1 MGVKWLDAGSI
12 PATSTNLKTKDMP
25 NMSYCRYENTSLD
38 MQDVVDTLYDSDC
51 SEDLSSYER
60 RGLRTILELAE
71 EIVGM
76 EDKINNILENQEQY
90 GD

>member
-1 MGVKWLDAGSI
+1 
-12 PATSTNLKTKDMP
+12 MP

-38 MQDVVDTLYDSDC
+38 MQDVVDGLYDSDVD
-51 SEDLSSYER
+51 EDLSTYEQ
-60 RGLRTILELAE
+60 RGLRTILELAK

-90 GD
+90 E

>member
-1 MGVKWLDAGSI
+1 
-12 PATSTNLKTKDMP
+12 MP

-38 MQDVVDTLYDSDC
+38 MQDVVNTLYDSDVT
-51 SEDLSSYER
+51 EDLSTRET

-76 EDKINNILENQEQY
+76 ENKINNILENQE
-90 GD
+90 

>member
-1 MGVKWLDAGSI
+1 
-12 PATSTNLKTKDMP
+12 MP

-38 MQDVVDTLYDSDC
+38 MQDVVDTLYDSDVT
-51 SEDLSSYER
+51 EDLSEYET
-60 RGLRTILELAE
+60 RGLRTILELAK

-90 GD
+90 EQY